1 MKLERLT
8 TAADSVGAAVIK
20 GLLEGEGI
28 PVMLR
33 AYGSAGWL
41 FPGTPGGL
49 GPMDV
54 LVPEGRLDE
63 ARRLLAA
70 TAAVADM
77 AGIEVEKAV
86 AAEDAEG
93 VEG

>member
-1 MKLERLT
+1 
-8 TAADSVGAAVIK
+8 
-20 GLLEGEGI
+20 
-28 PVMLR
+28 
-33 AYGSAGWL
+33 
-41 FPGTPGGL
+41 
-49 GPMDV
+49 
-54 LVPEGRLDE
+54 VPEGRLDE